1 VTLEKL
7 EPTHVNL
14 SNLRSKWHDHD
25 KRI

>member
-14 SNLRSKWHDHD
+14 SNLRYKWHDHD